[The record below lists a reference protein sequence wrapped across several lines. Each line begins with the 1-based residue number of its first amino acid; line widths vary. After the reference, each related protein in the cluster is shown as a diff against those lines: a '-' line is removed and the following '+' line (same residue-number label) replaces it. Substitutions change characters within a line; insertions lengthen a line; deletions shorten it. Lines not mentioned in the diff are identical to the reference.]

1 MPHQWRPDEV
11 ELLTELA
18 SRVYVRLERA
28 RAEEALRVSE
38 QEFRSLAEAVPQLV
52 WAARPDGWNIYFNQQ
67 WMDYTGLT
75 LEEGY
80 GYSWGALFHPDD
92 EQRAWEAWQR
102 ATQHREPY
110 ELECRLRRADGA
122 YRWWL
127 IRGVPIFNTNGDIQK
142 WFGTC
147 TDIEDLKQGEQ
158 ALQENAKRLRL
169 ALEAGQM
176 GAWDADLRTRT
187 ISWDDKE
194 YALLGF
200 EAGSVEPSPQR
211 FYRCVHPDD
220 LSEVKRLV
228 DHALETGRLEHE
240 FRVIHPDGQVRWL
253 ATRGHVLHDDRG
265 NPVRIVGVN
274 FDVTDRRYIEERLRS
289 LAGHLE
295 QVVNERTQELLQSQR
310 RLRALATEL
319 NLAEQR
325 ERKRLAGEL
334 HDYLA
339 QLLVLC
345 CLKLGQVRR
354 DGIPSKAEARVQE
367 TEEVLGQALNYTR
380 TVMAELSPT
389 VLHEHGLGTGLKWLG
404 EQMQRHGLLVK
415 VDVIDADWSL
425 SDDIMVLLYQ
435 SVRELLMNALKHAQ
449 SNSVTVRLD
458 KREGTLRIEVHD
470 EGVGFDP
477 TVAGD
482 IDHATPMSS
491 KFGLFSIRERMTA
504 LGGWFDLHSA
514 PMQGTTA
521 TLVLPLSNTMAQS
534 ELEVQSAELAMNAEP
549 TTHPSPFHQQDAKIR
564 VLLVDDHTMVRQGL
578 RSVLDSYADIEVVG
592 EAWNGE
598 VAVAAVDT
606 LRPAVVLMDISMP
619 KMNGIEATALIKER
633 HPEIVVI
640 GLSVQAGGANER
652 AMIHAGAAMLLTK
665 EAAVDEVYRAIRP
678 MLDDAQCATQSLGDP
693 PCPT

>member
-1 MPHQWRPDEV
+1 MSKDIQSSEDGEREIENLRARLEEAQEVLAAIRSGRVDALAVEGPDGDKIYTLEGADHPYRIFVETMNEGAMTISADGTILYCNQVLADMIGLPLEHTLGSNVRRFIRSADLPLCDELIHARCRRV
-11 ELLTELA
+11 ELFLLHT
-18 SRVYVRLERA
+18 SGTTIPVQMSA
-28 RAEEALRVSE
+28 RGMSPLSHVCMVVTDLRS
-38 QEFRSLAEAVPQLV
+38 
-52 WAARPDGWNIYFNQQ
+52 
-67 WMDYTGLT
+67 
-75 LEEGY
+75 
-80 GYSWGALFHPDD
+80 
-92 EQRAWEAWQR
+92 
-102 ATQHREPY
+102 
-110 ELECRLRRADGA
+110 
-122 YRWWL
+122 
-127 IRGVPIFNTNGDIQK
+127 QK
-142 WFGTC
+142 
-147 TDIEDLKQGEQ
+147 
-158 ALQENAKRLRL
+158 LQEKL
-169 ALEAGQM
+169 
-176 GAWDADLRTRT
+176 
-187 ISWDDKE
+187 
-194 YALLGF
+194 
-200 EAGSVEPSPQR
+200 
-211 FYRCVHPDD
+211 
-220 LSEVKRLV
+220 
-228 DHALETGRLEHE
+228 HE
-240 FRVIHPDGQVRWL
+240 S
-253 ATRGHVLHDDRG
+253 
-265 NPVRIVGVN
+265 
-274 FDVTDRRYIEERLRS
+274 EERLRS

-310 RLRALATEL
+310 RLRALAAEL

-345 CLKLGQVRR
+345 CLKLGQIRR

-482 IDHATPMSS
+482 IDHASPMSP

-504 LGGWFDLHSA
+504 LGGWFDLHSV

-534 ELEVQSAELAMNAEP
+534 ELEVESAELAMNAEP

-606 LRPAVVLMDISMP
+606 LRPAIVLMDISMP

-640 GLSVQAGGANER
+640 GLSVHAGGANER

-678 MLDDAQCATQSLGDP
+678 MLDDAQCATQSLVDP
-693 PCPT
+693 PGESLHESKRQT